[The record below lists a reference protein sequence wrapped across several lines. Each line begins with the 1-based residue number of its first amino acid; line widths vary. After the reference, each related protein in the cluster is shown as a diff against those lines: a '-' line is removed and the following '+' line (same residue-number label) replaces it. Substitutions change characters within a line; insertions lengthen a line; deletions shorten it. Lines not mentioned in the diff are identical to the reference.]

1 MPLPAQPSPLWGAV
15 MSQPDPIKVGNFMFI
30 IMPLAMLACFAMSFC
45 SMPDEPR
52 SPMIDRKGGEG

>member
-1 MPLPAQPSPLWGAV
+1 
-15 MSQPDPIKVGNFMFI
+15 MFI

-52 SPMIDRKGGEG
+52 SPMIDRMGSADMGKGGGE

>member
-1 MPLPAQPSPLWGAV
+1 

-52 SPMIDRKGGEG
+52 SPMIDRMGSADMGKGGGE